1 MLIDRAKAQL
11 LLIDMQERLL
21 PAMAAPEQA
30 LKNAI
35 VLARAAR
42 VLDLPISVSEQ
53 YPKGLG
59 HTVGPLKAEIGNGP
73 VDEKVEFSCW

>member
-1 MLIDRAKAQL
+1 MLIDSRKAQL

-21 PAMAAPEQA
+21 PAVAAAEQA

-35 VLARAAR
+35 TLLKTARA
-42 VLDLPISVSEQ
+42 LGLPVSVSEQ

-59 HTVGPLKAEIGNGP
+59 LTVAPLKTELG
-73 VDEKVEFSCW
+73 